1 MTKTGVD
8 VVRTKRS
15 LSRLVRNEG
24 GSFLVTG
31 IFLAVIFAI
40 MAILIIDGASV
51 FQAYESSKDVSEA
64 AAIAAT
70 DDYKLSHNLRQA
82 EQVAADYCESRDLVF
97 IEVEPRQDL
106 GGNAFSAT
114 CEQSARTYVFKKL
127 PWFKDM
133 VIQRNTGT
141 SYRSI

>member
-1 MTKTGVD
+1 M
-8 VVRTKRS
+8 RTKRN
-15 LSRLVRNEG
+15 LGQLVRNEG

-40 MAILIIDGASV
+40 MAILIIDGAAV

-70 DDYKLSHNLRQA
+70 DDYKLSRNIGQA

-97 IEVEPRQDL
+97 IEVEPRPDL
-106 GGNAFSAT
+106 GGNAFSVT
-114 CEQSARTYVFKKL
+114 CERSARTYVFKKL

-133 VIQRNTGT
+133 VIQRNIGT